1 MKYILHGP
9 PTPLQR
15 PRFTRGHVYDPQ
27 QGQKLLDGI
36 QLKKQHH
43 PQPPLEVP
51 LLATIT
57 FFMPLAKYL
66 REPGRDRLRGKY
78 NPKRPDLDNM
88 IKYILDAAN
97 GILYTDDSLIVQISG
112 KKIWADVGKT
122 ELILEQADEIEASK

>member
-15 PRFTRGHVYDPQ
+15 PRFCKGHVYDPQ

-43 PQPPLEVP
+43 LQPPMDVP

-66 REPGRDRLRGKY
+66 RESGRNNLRGKY
-78 NPKRPDLDNM
+78 NPKRPDLDNL

-97 GILYTDDSLIVQISG
+97 GILYTDDSLIVQIFA
-112 KKIWADVGKT
+112 KKIWADEGKT
-122 ELILEQADEIEASK
+122 ELELENAYGNETSF